1 MTHPKQNDIKGA
13 MLKQVIIALFAVIC
27 FTLLSISEAQDE
39 LREMSSYKRFA
50 DAYEGGEG
58 GQSLPALVRFGKRG
72 PLPALVRFGKR
83 SSMPALV
90 RFGKRSSMPALVR
103 FGKRAIEE
111 QEEPLNWVL
120 KFRR

>member
-1 MTHPKQNDIKGA
+1 

-58 GQSLPALVRFGKRG
+58 GNYLSSTHLFDNIKFQVSRC
-72 PLPALVRFGKR
+72 PL
-83 SSMPALV
+83 
-90 RFGKRSSMPALVR
+90 
-103 FGKRAIEE
+103 
-111 QEEPLNWVL
+111 
-120 KFRR
+120 